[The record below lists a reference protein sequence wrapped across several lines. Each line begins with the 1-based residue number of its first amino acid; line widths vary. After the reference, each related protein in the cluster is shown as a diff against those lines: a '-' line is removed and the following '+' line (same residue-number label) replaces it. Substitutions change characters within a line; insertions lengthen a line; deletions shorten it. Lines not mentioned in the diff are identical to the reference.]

1 MIQGGGMI
9 TLIEVVIREDKAKMN
24 RIVWIYES
32 SSSPQHVTCAILS
45 RSHWTFIHRSTFCI
59 IFCLACIEHTHKKK
73 KSKHL
78 GDV

>member
-45 RSHWTFIHRSTFCI
+45 RSH
-59 IFCLACIEHTHKKK
+59 
-73 KSKHL
+73 
-78 GDV
+78 